1 MMMRMKMRMMKVE
14 WILIRSLNVLL
25 CFALK
30 FALFFPENNLC

>member
-14 WILIRSLNVLL
+14 WILIRSHVLL